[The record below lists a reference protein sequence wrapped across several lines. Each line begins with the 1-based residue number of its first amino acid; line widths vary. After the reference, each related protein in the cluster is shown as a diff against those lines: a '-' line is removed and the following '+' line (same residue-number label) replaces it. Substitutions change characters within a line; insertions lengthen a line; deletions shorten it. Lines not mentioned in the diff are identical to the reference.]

1 MACKAKIFIGLGV
14 LLALAAGPAKA
25 DSIFE
30 VENARAKARSGY
42 PLSAQDAE
50 LLNRW
55 GDLSGSRR
63 YDYYEVWPDEVYG
76 LPPRQPKRHY
86 RRYRD

>member
-1 MACKAKIFIGLGV
+1 MKRMLPMMVGVSALVALG
-14 LLALAAGPAKA
+14 AAPAAA
-25 DSIFE
+25 DTIFE

-42 PLSAQDAE
+42 PLSAHDAE

-55 GDLSGSRR
+55 GDTTGARR
-63 YDYYEVWPDEVYG
+63 YYYYEVWPDEIYG
-76 LPPRQPKRHY
+76 PPPRRYKRHY